1 MKRVHKMISLYTC
14 PTEGCPNFEN
24 PVYLFEAINPVLCGG
39 CGAFADAVETD
50 MQMPE
55 SESQNSTE

>member
-1 MKRVHKMISLYTC
+1 MISLYTC